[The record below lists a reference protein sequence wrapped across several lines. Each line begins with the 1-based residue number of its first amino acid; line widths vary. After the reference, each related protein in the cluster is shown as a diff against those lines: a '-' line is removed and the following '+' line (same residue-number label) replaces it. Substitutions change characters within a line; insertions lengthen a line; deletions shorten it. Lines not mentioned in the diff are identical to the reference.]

1 MPAARTVALVAA
13 LLLGTATTAQSQART
28 SVNLA
33 DREAVLGAWLDEYN
47 RTEPNPEWTG
57 DVSNCNGGTTST
69 AYQQSVLQR
78 VNWFRRMAGLN
89 DVAYRADLNGKQQAG
104 AVVSSANNALNH
116 TPDPSWKCW
125 TQPGYDA
132 NSTSNLALGMH
143 GVEAVDAYI
152 HDWGDNN
159 RPVGH
164 RWWLFHP
171 GLRTITSGDI
181 PESLGVR
188 AANAIHVFDVD
199 WSVSSSRDGFVAWP
213 PPGHVPYHVVYPRW
227 SVMTF
232 SSGAQ
237 SDFTNA
243 TITVTGPNGP
253 LSVIYDHRSSDR
265 IVFVPAGFEK
275 APVKVSADLKYTVN
289 VTGVAGPR
297 SSFSYDVVVIPSNH
311 PPRVMKLATLGSD
324 KCAKK
329 GSFMARVD
337 FNDRESDVP
346 TTVTLV
352 DGDGATDNARFIVA
366 QTTTSTMNWLSPLVD
381 LDGSKREFNV
391 RLRITDS
398 RGASTEG
405 AHTFTLADT
414 ANGRCSVTSATSGTT
429 GRTDRRDVTVTMRP
443 STRAILRSF
452 TSLPP
457 GTLNYASVGNCS
469 LTPNKRAVI
478 AGLKPGLCTITI
490 TGRSSS
496 LTSIVV
502 VYVRVQ

>member
-1 MPAARTVALVAA
+1 MLVAA
-13 LLLGTATTAQSQART
+13 LLFGTATTAQSQGRT

-33 DREAVLGAWLDEYN
+33 DREAVLAAWLNEYN

-57 DVSNCNGGTTST
+57 DVGACNGGTTST
-69 AYQQSVLQR
+69 PYQQSVLQR

-143 GVEAVDAYI
+143 GVSAVDAYI

-181 PESLGVR
+181 PGSVGVR

-199 WSVSSSRDGFVAWP
+199 WSASSSRDGFVAWP

-227 SVMTF
+227 SVMAF
-232 SSGAQ
+232 SPSTR
-237 SDFTNA
+237 SDFSNA
-243 TITVTGPNGP
+243 TVTVTGPNGP

-265 IVFVPAGFEK
+265 IVFVPSGFEG
-275 APVKVSADLKYTVN
+275 APVKVTSDQKYSVT
-289 VTGVAGPR
+289 VTGVAGAR
-297 SSFSYDVVVIPSNH
+297 STYSYDVVVLPSNF
-311 PPRVMKLATLGSD
+311 PPTVVKLTTLNAD

-352 DGDGATDNARFIVA
+352 DGDGATDNARFTIA

-398 RGASTEG
+398 RGASTDA

-414 ANGRCSVTSATSGTT
+414 ASGRCAAAPASSSAAGSTE
-429 GRTDRRDVTVTMRP
+429 RRDVTVTMRP
-443 STRAILRSF
+443 STRATLRSL
-452 TSLPP
+452 TALPA
-457 GTLNYASVGNCS
+457 GALSVTNLGNCR
-469 LTPNKRAVI
+469 LTPNNRAVI
-478 AGLKPGLCTITI
+478 AGQKSGLCTITI
-490 TGRSSS
+490 TGRSTS
-496 LTSIVV
+496 LTSTVV